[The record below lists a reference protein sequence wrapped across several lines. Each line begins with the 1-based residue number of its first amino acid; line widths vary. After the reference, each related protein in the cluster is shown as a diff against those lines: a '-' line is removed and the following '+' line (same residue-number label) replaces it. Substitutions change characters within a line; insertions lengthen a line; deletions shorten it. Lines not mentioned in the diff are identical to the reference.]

1 MVELRFRV
9 EVPVPPEVRVR
20 LAGLTETVRP
30 EGETAVARAIVP
42 AKPFRLVKVIGAV
55 LAAPVMTVT
64 LDGPERPKSTTFT
77 ATVTAWE
84 SEPLVPVTVTV
95 YVPIV
100 VELRVS
106 VDVAVP
112 PLVKVALAGLK
123 DAVGPEGETAEER
136 VTVPVKL

>member
-9 EVPVPPEVRVR
+9 EVPVPPAVRVT

-30 EGETAVARAIVP
+30 EGDTAVARDTVP
-42 AKPFRLVKVIGAV
+42 AKPFRLVRVIGAV

-64 LDGPERPKSTTFT
+64 LDGPERLKSTTFT

-95 YVPIV
+95 
-100 VELRVS
+100 
-106 VDVAVP
+106 
-112 PLVKVALAGLK
+112 
-123 DAVGPEGETAEER
+123 
-136 VTVPVKL
+136 